1 MEVATVFPK
10 LEADT
15 ILNRIDRQRELLHLS
30 RNDVATIAEL
40 NPLSF
45 INNFKKHKVPKFND
59 LYRISNAL
67 GITFDSLV
75 AEEEPA
81 YTSDKNN
88 VIYWLQLSEKET
100 RQNSLLLRNPDK
112 NAIVR
117 AFNSLSRELDAS
129 NLIKNHKAATT
140 SDEYRFCIFYDFM
153 RAEEVDGL
161 FLTDDIIQI
170 IREFYSLKEARPPV
184 MELYKAYLEMTITLW
199 QYSYLPVAAI
209 WQVIDDRISSKYDF
223 KSKFYKDSG
232 ISSRSY
238 SEYQNAMTTK
248 ASPSTDTML
257 KAMKLLDIDNVDEA
271 IRFRIPEASDE
282 HTHSNLSSFIN
293 FEALSNKILR
303 TELKTIPYLAQFID
317 AIFSLGFNDL
327 AQIKSLTDAAAE
339 KPYSEY
345 SAEKWSVTSSWD
357 YEAEPVD
364 VAPPDLP
371 DTLLIFDYGKDPLH
385 PGHAPTEKQEDKEN
399 H

>member
-1 MEVATVFPK
+1 MEVATDFPK

-15 ILNRIDRQRELLHLS
+15 ILNRIDRQRELLSLS
-30 RNDVATIAEL
+30 RNDVAAIAEL

-75 AEEEPA
+75 AEEEPE

-100 RQNSLLLRNPDK
+100 RQDGLLMRIPDK

-129 NLIKNHKAATT
+129 NLIKNHKAAAT
-140 SDEYRFCIFYDFM
+140 SDEYRFCIFYEFM
-153 RAEEVDGL
+153 RAEKVDGL

-170 IREFYSLKEARPPV
+170 IREFYALKKFRPPI
-184 MELYKAYLEMTITLW
+184 MELFNAYLEMTITLW

-209 WQVIDDRISSKYDF
+209 WQAIDDRISSKYDF

-271 IRFRIPEASDE
+271 IRSRIPEASDE

-293 FEALSNKILR
+293 FEALSNKTLQ

-345 SAEKWSVTSSWD
+345 SSEKWSLPLVSVNNP
-357 YEAEPVD
+357 EPED
-364 VAPPDLP
+364 IEPPDSP
-371 DTLLIFDYGKDPLH
+371 DTLLMLDYGKDPLH
-385 PGHAPTEKQEDKEN
+385 QKYTPAKEQEDKEN